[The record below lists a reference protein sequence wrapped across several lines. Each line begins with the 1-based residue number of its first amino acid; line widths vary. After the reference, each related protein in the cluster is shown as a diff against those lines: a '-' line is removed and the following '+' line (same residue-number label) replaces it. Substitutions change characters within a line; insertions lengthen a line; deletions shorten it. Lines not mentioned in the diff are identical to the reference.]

1 MKVFVIG
8 GTGHIGRFLIPQL
21 VDDGHTVTVVTRGHT
36 PAPEGK
42 AWDRVIFKTGSYPT
56 DEKSWLD
63 LIAKEKSEVFID
75 ILGAGLP
82 GFYQAVKSRARHI
95 IVCGSVWML
104 GTPKTVPVPEET
116 QRPCQFEG
124 YQRRYS
130 EILSVKETARK
141 DGVPFTAILPPNI
154 CGPGKIPMDCR
165 GGRDIE
171 VHKAHKRG
179 EPVCL
184 PEGCNNLIGPCDA
197 SDVAQG
203 FRRAVRK
210 PEAAAGEIFNVGS
223 AYALTATRFVETYGE
238 IYGVK
243 IPVEPVSAEEFQTKI
258 LPDHGA
264 SYHFLAHMCPDIT
277 KIREKLDY
285 APEYTPEETM
295 ARAVT
300 WMYDEKL
307 F

>member
-21 VDDGHTVTVVTRGHT
+21 IDDGHAVTVITRGHT
-36 PAPEGK
+36 PVPKGK
-42 AWDRVIFKTGSYPT
+42 AWDRVTFKTGSYPT

-63 LIAKEKSEVFID
+63 LVAEEESEVFID
-75 ILGAGLP
+75 ILGTNLP
-82 GFYQAVKSRARHI
+82 GLYQTVKSRARHI

-104 GTPKTVPVPEET
+104 GTPKTVPVSEET
-116 QRPCQFEG
+116 QGPCQFEG

-130 EILSVKETARK
+130 EILAVKEIAHK

-154 CGPGKIPMDCR
+154 CGPGKIPLDCK

-171 VHKAHKRG
+171 THKAHKRG
-179 EPVCL
+179 EPVKL
-184 PEGCNNLIGPCDA
+184 PEGCNTLIGPCDA
-197 SDVAQG
+197 FDVAQG
-203 FRRAVRK
+203 FWRAVRK

-243 IPVEPVSAEEFQTKI
+243 IPVEEVSLKEFQTKI
-258 LPDHGA
+258 MPDPGA
-264 SYHFLAHMCPDIT
+264 NYHFLAHICPDIT

-285 APEYTPEETM
+285 APEYTPGETM
-295 ARAVT
+295 ARAVA
-300 WMYDEKL
+300 WMYEEKL
-307 F
+307 L

>member
-1 MKVFVIG
+1 MKIFVIG

-21 VDDGHTVTVVTRGHT
+21 VEDGHKVTVATRGHT
-36 PAPEGK
+36 PVPEGK
-42 AWDRVIFKTGSYPT
+42 AWERVILKAGPYPT

-63 LIAKEKSEVFID
+63 LTAEEKSEVFID

-82 GFYQAVKSRARHI
+82 GLYRAVKNKARHI
-95 IVCGSVWML
+95 IACGSVWML

-116 QRPCQFEG
+116 QGPCQF
-124 YQRRYS
+124 YRKRY
-130 EILSVKETARK
+130 EELLTVKKSAKK

-154 CGPGKIPMDCR
+154 CGPGKIPLDCR

-179 EPVCL
+179 GPVQL
-184 PEGCNNLIGPCDA
+184 PEGCNTLIGPCDA

-203 FRRAVRK
+203 FRCAVRK
-210 PEAAAGEIFNVGS
+210 PEAAADGIFNVGS
-223 AYALTATRFVETYGE
+223 AYALTAPGFVESYGE
-238 IYGVK
+238 IYGVR
-243 IPVEPVSAEEFQTKI
+243 IPVEGVSLKKFQTEV
-258 LPDHGA
+258 LPDQAA

-285 APEYTPEETM
+285 VPEYTPEKTM
-295 ARAVT
+295 ARAVA
-300 WMYDEKL
+300 WMHDEKL
-307 F
+307 L